1 MSIANALNNAI
12 SGLTAASRG
21 TEVVSTNLA
30 NALTPGYARRELE
43 LSPRLL
49 SANGGGVQVTRVTR
63 IISESLLA
71 DLRLANASLA
81 QSSTSFGFFKQIEAA
96 IGQPLKGNSLSS
108 YLAGLETTL
117 ISAGSRPDSD
127 LRLEAVLDAAHQV
140 SGKINDISASI
151 QNARISADRE
161 IYLQV
166 QEINSDPSQIAKL
179 NRQIIVAEANGRDSA
194 SLADTRR
201 AVIDR
206 VSGKLPI
213 QTIQRDN
220 RQVAIYSKGGMV
232 LLDGKEPTK
241 LEFKAKEATAPK
253 PEHPVPLARTVWLN
267 GTPASPSDFSHLSGG
282 SLSELFMIRD
292 HHTVAAQNTLDNFA
306 TGLHDVF
313 AAQSAD
319 PTIRPGGSGLFS
331 DRRGNYSP
339 NDHSGLA
346 GNLRVNPLIDPGQGG
361 DLWRIR
367 NGVGAVSPGDV
378 GDGTIL
384 QSLGRMLS
392 GSQTETQNQHVQ
404 APNLMEFAASLFSE
418 ISTAR
423 VTLEEKQA
431 HDQSV
436 NSSLQA
442 ALLTDG
448 VDSDREMEM
457 LLQLEKSYAANAKVI
472 QIIDK
477 MLDQILRV

>member
-12 SGLTAASRG
+12 SGLTATSRG

-49 SANGGGVQVTRVTR
+49 SANGGGVAVTGVNR

-71 DLRLANASLA
+71 DLRMANASLA
-81 QSSTSFGFFKQIEAA
+81 QSSASLDFFKRIEAA
-96 IGQPLKGNSLSS
+96 IGQPLDGNSLSS
-108 YLAGLETTL
+108 HLAELQTRL
-117 ISAGSRPDSD
+117 ISAGSRPESD
-127 LRLEAVLDAAHQV
+127 VRLKAVLDAAHQIAD
-140 SGKINDISASI
+140 KINGISASI
-151 QNARISADRE
+151 QNARLDADRN
-161 IYLQV
+161 ISV
-166 QEINSDPSQIAKL
+166 QIQELNSDLSQVAKL

-213 QTIQRDN
+213 QTIQRDSG
-220 RQVAIYSKGGMV
+220 RISIYSKGGV
-232 LLDGKEPTK
+232 ALLDGKEPAR
-241 LEFKAKEATAPK
+241 LDFKTAATIPPISEQADA
-253 PEHPVPLARTVWLN
+253 LARTIWLN
-267 GTPASPSDFSHLSGG
+267 GHQASGSEFSRLSGG

-292 HHTVAAQNTLDNFA
+292 HHAVTAQDNLDSFA
-306 TGLHDVF
+306 RALHDSF
-313 AAQSAD
+313 AAQTAD
-319 PTIRPGGSGLFS
+319 PTVPLGGSGLFS
-331 DRRGNYSP
+331 DRRGGTSP
-339 NDHSGLA
+339 TDHRGSA
-346 GNLRVNPLIDPGQGG
+346 VNLRVNPRIDPSEGG

-367 NGVGAVSPGDV
+367 DGVAAVGPGDV

-384 QSLGRMLS
+384 QSLSHALS
-392 GSQTETQNQHVQ
+392 GSHSQTQGQTAQ
-404 APNLMEFAASLFSE
+404 ATDLSEFAGSLLSE

-423 VTLEEKQA
+423 VTFEDKQA
-431 HDQSV
+431 HDQSLS
-436 NSSLQA
+436 SSLQT
-442 ALLTDG
+442 ALLADG

-477 MLDQILRV
+477 MLEQILRI